1 MAPNVGNK
9 FKMNKLILSV
19 VFILFMIPSFGQ
31 QDSALL
37 FNEFRLSINRNSSF
51 TAGSNEKFGF
61 GAGAYHIL
69 KANEMIDVLFGFEYN
84 RTSQYLESMYEG
96 HVANSTDLTYTF
108 HSFSIPFTARTTVG
122 RKVKFFVDAGAFV
135 DFILA
140 ATREGTMHT
149 YSPDE
154 NGHFIYKE
162 FDFSERVKVS
172 YPIYGVSVGMGIKI
186 PLLKHEFL
194 VRTESKYGINTIYH
208 DMDSI
213 YNRYYRFSIGYKL

>member
-1 MAPNVGNK
+1 MK
-9 FKMNKLILSV
+9 KLIISAM
-19 VFILFMIPSFGQ
+19 FILFMIPFYGQ

-37 FNEFRLSINRNSSF
+37 FNEFRVSINSNGSF
-51 TAGSNEKFGF
+51 TPNTNEKFGF
-61 GAGAYHIL
+61 GVGAYHTL
-69 KANEMIDVLFGFEYN
+69 KANEMIDALFGFEYN
-84 RTSQYLESMYEG
+84 QTSQYLYSMYEG

-108 HSFSIPFTARTTVG
+108 HSFSIPITARTTVG
-122 RKVKFFVDAGAFV
+122 RKVKFFVDSGAFV

-140 ATREGTMHT
+140 ANRKGTMHT

-154 NGHFIYKE
+154 NGQVVYRE

-172 YPIYGVSVGMGIKI
+172 FPIFGVSVGIGIKI

-194 VRTESKYGINTIYH
+194 VRTEYKYGINAISKG
-208 DMDSI
+208 MDSM

>member
-1 MAPNVGNK
+1 MK
-9 FKMNKLILSV
+9 KLILSA
-19 VFILFMIPSFGQ
+19 ILILIMIPSFGQ
-31 QDSALL
+31 QNSVQL
-37 FNEFRLSINRNSSF
+37 FGEFRVSINRNGSF
-51 TAGSNEKFGF
+51 TPNTREKFGF
-61 GAGAYHIL
+61 GAGAYHTL

-96 HVANSTDLTYTF
+96 HVANSTDLTYSF
-108 HSFSIPFTARTTVG
+108 HSFSIPITARTTVG

-140 ATREGTMHT
+140 ATRKGTMHT

-154 NGHFIYKE
+154 NGHFVYNE

-172 YPIYGVSVGMGIKI
+172 YPIYGVSVGLGIKI

-194 VRTESKYGINTIYH
+194 VRTESKYGINTIYN
-208 DMDSI
+208 DIDSI
-213 YNRYYRFSIGYKL
+213 FDRYYTLAIGYKL